1 MRNELFQAS
10 LKRGNQEKEQIA
22 AFTSFVNND
31 VPNIVENYYGG
42 TVDIIKCVCI
52 IICVAL
58 ELFQIHWLLAVII
71 FGSSILIIM
80 IPNIM
85 RGYAS
90 KNRKNYGEALEKF
103 NAVQQSLL
111 SGAETVKVCL
121 YRSNAKRMIENKNNE
136 IEKEEK
142 RLRNCQVS
150 VYGLAGGMQILK
162 RFLILAVGVYLIY
175 RNIIKVGGLLVAVQ
189 LAEVLAAPAETL
201 AYLLNAKNEAR
212 PLVEKY
218 EQLAETEEDRGK
230 IDINDIEDICV
241 EHLSYGRNGVK
252 IIKDVSFA
260 FEKGRKYKI
269 GRAHV

>member
-1 MRNELFQAS
+1 
-10 LKRGNQEKEQIA
+10 
-22 AFTSFVNND
+22 
-31 VPNIVENYYGG
+31 
-42 TVDIIKCVCI
+42 
-52 IICVAL
+52 
-58 ELFQIHWLLAVII
+58 
-71 FGSSILIIM
+71 M

-111 SGAETVKVCL
+111 SGAENVKVCL

-175 RNIIKVGGLLVAVQ
+175 RNIIKVGGLV
-189 LAEVLAAPAETL
+189 ERS
-201 AYLLNAKNEAR
+201 YLQR
-212 PLVEKY
+212 R
-218 EQLAETEEDRGK
+218 TSR
-230 IDINDIEDICV
+230 
-241 EHLSYGRNGVK
+241 LS
-252 IIKDVSFA
+252 
-260 FEKGRKYKI
+260 
-269 GRAHV
+269 

>member
-121 YRSNAKRMIENKNNE
+121 YRSNAKE
-136 IEKEEK
+136 
-142 RLRNCQVS
+142 
-150 VYGLAGGMQILK
+150 
-162 RFLILAVGVYLIY
+162 
-175 RNIIKVGGLLVAVQ
+175 
-189 LAEVLAAPAETL
+189 
-201 AYLLNAKNEAR
+201 
-212 PLVEKY
+212 
-218 EQLAETEEDRGK
+218 
-230 IDINDIEDICV
+230 
-241 EHLSYGRNGVK
+241 
-252 IIKDVSFA
+252 
-260 FEKGRKYKI
+260 
-269 GRAHV
+269 

>member
-1 MRNELFQAS
+1 MCL
-10 LKRGNQEKEQIA
+10 
-22 AFTSFVNND
+22 
-31 VPNIVENYYGG
+31 Y
-42 TVDIIKCVCI
+42 

-162 RFLILAVGVYLIY
+162 RFLILAVGCI
-175 RNIIKVGGLLVAVQ
+175 
-189 LAEVLAAPAETL
+189 
-201 AYLLNAKNEAR
+201 
-212 PLVEKY
+212 
-218 EQLAETEEDRGK
+218 
-230 IDINDIEDICV
+230 
-241 EHLSYGRNGVK
+241 
-252 IIKDVSFA
+252 
-260 FEKGRKYKI
+260 
-269 GRAHV
+269 